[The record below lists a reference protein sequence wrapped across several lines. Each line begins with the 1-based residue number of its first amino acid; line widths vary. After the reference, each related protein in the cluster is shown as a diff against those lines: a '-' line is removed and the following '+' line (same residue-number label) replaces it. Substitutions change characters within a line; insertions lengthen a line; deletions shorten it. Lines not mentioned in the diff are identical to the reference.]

1 MTDTSGKSADVR
13 AHAAAPTTAD
23 TQATTTPSRRRF
35 IATAAVAGAAAV
47 ASPAVHAQAPIKLK
61 FQSTWPN
68 KDIFH
73 EFAGDFVKR
82 VNGMTGGRVELDLL
96 PAGAVVP
103 AFQMLDAVSA
113 GILDGG
119 HGVAAYWYGKNK
131 AFSLF
136 GTAPAF
142 GWDADELLGWIRYG
156 GGQELYDDLVQNT
169 LKLNVVGML
178 TGPMPSQPLGW
189 FKQEISSIDQMKG
202 MKYRTVGLGAD
213 LFKELGAAVTIVPG
227 GEIVPAI
234 DRGLLEGAEFNNP
247 SSDLVLGFPDVA
259 KVYMIQS
266 YHQALECFEVLF
278 NKTKFDA
285 MPKDVQEILRAAAD
299 ATSSTMMWK
308 AQDRYSKD
316 LAAIRARGVKV
327 MPTPKPV
334 LEAQLKAWD
343 VVIANLS
350 ADPVFKKV
358 VDSQK
363 AWAKRIVGF
372 RLEYEP
378 DSRTAY
384 DHFFP
389 TA

>member
-1 MTDTSGKSADVR
+1 MTDTSGKNAGAR
-13 AHAAAPTTAD
+13 AENVST
-23 TQATTTPSRRRF
+23 SRRRF
-35 IATAAVAGAAAV
+35 IATAAVAAGATVVAA
-47 ASPAVHAQAPIKLK
+47 PAVHGQAPIKLK

-73 EFAGDFVKR
+73 EFAGDYVKR
-82 VNGMTGGRVELDLL
+82 VNSMTGGRVELELL
-96 PAGAVVP
+96 PAGSVVP
-103 AFQMLDAVSA
+103 AFQMLDAVSS

-178 TGPMPSQPLGW
+178 TGPMPGQPLGW
-189 FKQEISSIDQMKG
+189 FKKEITQAGDFKG
-202 MKYRTVGLGAD
+202 LKYRTVGLGAD
-213 LFKELGAAVTIVPG
+213 LFKEFGAAVTIVPG

-234 DRGLLEGAEFNNP
+234 DRGLLDGAEFNNP

-259 KVYMIQS
+259 KVYMLGS
-266 YHQALECFEVLF
+266 YHQALECFEILF
-278 NKTKFDA
+278 NKTKFDGL
-285 MPKDVQEILRAAAD
+285 PKDVQEILKGASD
-299 ATSSTMMWK
+299 ATSATMMWK

-316 LAAIRARGVKV
+316 LAAIKARGVKV
-327 MPTPKPV
+327 LPTPKPV

-343 VVIANLS
+343 AVIANLS

-363 AWAKRIVGF
+363 EWAKRVVGF

-378 DSRTAY
+378 DSRIAY
-384 DHFFP
+384 DHFFK

>member
-1 MTDTSGKSADVR
+1 MAEMSGKTTDARPDVR
-13 AHAAAPTTAD
+13 T
-23 TQATTTPSRRRF
+23 SRRRF
-35 IATAAVAGAAAV
+35 IATAAAAAAGATVAA
-47 ASPAVHAQAPIKLK
+47 PAVHAQAPIKLK

-73 EFAGDFVKR
+73 EFAGDYVKR
-82 VNGMTGGRVELDLL
+82 VNAMTGGRVELEIL
-96 PAGAVVP
+96 PAGSVVP
-103 AFQMLDAVSA
+103 AFQMLDAVSS

-119 HGVAAYWYGKNK
+119 HGVAAYWYGKSK

-142 GWDADELLGWIRYG
+142 GWDADELLGWIRFG

-178 TGPMPSQPLGW
+178 SGPMPSQPLGW
-189 FKQEISSIDQMKG
+189 FKKEITGPDDMKG

-213 LFKELGAAVTIVPG
+213 LFKEFGAAVTIVPG

-234 DRGLLEGAEFNNP
+234 DRGLLDGAEFNNP

-259 KVYMIQS
+259 KVYMLGS
-266 YHQALECFEVLF
+266 YHQALECFEILF
-278 NKTKFDA
+278 NKTKFDGL
-285 MPKDVQEILRAAAD
+285 PKDVQEILRGASD

-316 LAAIRARGVKV
+316 LAAIKARGVKV
-327 MPTPKPV
+327 LQTPRSV

-363 AWAKRIVGF
+363 EWAKRIVGF

-378 DSRTAY
+378 DSKFAY
-384 DHFFP
+384 DHFFKP
-389 TA
+389 A

>member
-1 MTDTSGKSADVR
+1 MTDTSGKSTDPRQDVR
-13 AHAAAPTTAD
+13 T
-23 TQATTTPSRRRF
+23 SRRRF
-35 IATAAVAGAAAV
+35 IATAAAAAAGATVAA
-47 ASPAVHAQAPIKLK
+47 PAVHAQAPIKLK

-73 EFAGDFVKR
+73 EFAGDYVKR
-82 VNGMTGGRVELDLL
+82 VNAMTGGRVELEIL
-96 PAGAVVP
+96 PAGSVVP
-103 AFQMLDAVSA
+103 AFQMLDAVSS
-113 GILDGG
+113 GVLDGG
-119 HGVAAYWYGKNK
+119 HGVAAYWYGKSK

-142 GWDADELLGWIRYG
+142 GWDADELLGWVRFG
-156 GGQELYDDLVQNT
+156 GGQELYNDLVQNT

-189 FKQEISSIDQMKG
+189 FKKEITGPDDMKG

-213 LFKELGAAVTIVPG
+213 LFKEFGAAVTIVPG

-234 DRGLLEGAEFNNP
+234 DRGLLDGAEFNNP
-247 SSDLVLGFPDVA
+247 SSDLILGFPDVA
-259 KVYMIQS
+259 KVYMLGS
-266 YHQALECFEVLF
+266 YHQALECFEILF
-278 NKTKFDA
+278 NKTKFESL
-285 MPKDVQEILRAAAD
+285 PPDVQEILKGASD

-316 LAAIRARGVKV
+316 LAAIKARGVKV
-327 MPTPKPV
+327 LQTPKSV
-334 LEAQLKAWD
+334 LEAQLNAWD
-343 VVIANLS
+343 KVIANLS

-363 AWAKRIVGF
+363 EWAKRIVGF

-378 DSRTAY
+378 DSKFAY
-384 DHFFP
+384 DHFFKP
-389 TA
+389 A

>member
-1 MTDTSGKSADVR
+1 MTETSGKSTDARQDVR
-13 AHAAAPTTAD
+13 T
-23 TQATTTPSRRRF
+23 SRRRF
-35 IATAAVAGAAAV
+35 IATAAAAAAGATVAA
-47 ASPAVHAQAPIKLK
+47 PAVHAQAPIKLK

-73 EFAGDFVKR
+73 EFAGDYVKR
-82 VNGMTGGRVELDLL
+82 VNAMTGGRVELEIL
-96 PAGAVVP
+96 PAGSVVP
-103 AFQMLDAVSA
+103 AFQMLDAVSS

-119 HGVAAYWYGKNK
+119 HGVAAYWYGKSK

-142 GWDADELLGWIRYG
+142 GWDADELLGWVRYG
-156 GGQELYDDLVQNT
+156 GGQDLYNDLVQNT

-178 TGPMPSQPLGW
+178 TGPMPGQPLGW
-189 FKQEISSIDQMKG
+189 FKKEITSADDMRG

-213 LFKELGAAVTIVPG
+213 LFKEFGAAVTIVPG

-234 DRGLLEGAEFNNP
+234 DRGLLDGAEFNNP

-259 KVYMIQS
+259 KVYMLGS
-266 YHQALECFEVLF
+266 YHQALECFEILF
-278 NKTKFDA
+278 NKTKFDSL
-285 MPKDVQEILRAAAD
+285 PPDVQEILKGASD

-316 LAAIRARGVKV
+316 LAAIKARGVKV
-327 MPTPKPV
+327 LRTPQPV

-343 VVIANLS
+343 TVIANLS

-363 AWAKRIVGF
+363 EWAKRIVGF

-378 DSRTAY
+378 DSKFAY
-384 DHFFP
+384 DHFFKS
-389 TA
+389 A

>member
-1 MTDTSGKSADVR
+1 MTETSGKTTDARPDVR
-13 AHAAAPTTAD
+13 T
-23 TQATTTPSRRRF
+23 SRRRF
-35 IATAAVAGAAAV
+35 IATAAAAAAGATVAA
-47 ASPAVHAQAPIKLK
+47 PAVHAQAPIKLK

-73 EFAGDFVKR
+73 EFAGDYVKR
-82 VNGMTGGRVELDLL
+82 VNAMTGGRVELEIL
-96 PAGAVVP
+96 PAGSVVP
-103 AFQMLDAVSA
+103 AFQMLDAVSS

-119 HGVAAYWYGKNK
+119 HGVAAYWYGKSK

-142 GWDADELLGWIRYG
+142 GWDADELLGWIRFG

-189 FKQEISSIDQMKG
+189 FKKEITGPEDMKG

-213 LFKELGAAVTIVPG
+213 LFKEFGAAVTIVPG

-234 DRGLLEGAEFNNP
+234 DRGLLDGAEFNNP

-259 KVYMIQS
+259 KVYMLGS
-266 YHQALECFEVLF
+266 YHQALECFEILF
-278 NKTKFDA
+278 NKTKFDGL
-285 MPKDVQEILRAAAD
+285 PKDVQEILRGASD

-316 LAAIRARGVKV
+316 LAAIKARGVKV
-327 MPTPKPV
+327 LQTPKSV

-358 VDSQK
+358 VESQK
-363 AWAKRIVGF
+363 EWAKRIVGF

-378 DSRTAY
+378 DNKFAY
-384 DHFFP
+384 DHFFKP
-389 TA
+389 A

>member
-1 MTDTSGKSADVR
+1 MTDTSGKNAGSRQDLR
-13 AHAAAPTTAD
+13 T
-23 TQATTTPSRRRF
+23 SRRRF
-35 IATAAVAGAAAV
+35 ITTAAAAAGAGVIAA
-47 ASPAVHAQAPIKLK
+47 PAVHAQAPIKLK

-73 EFAGDFVKR
+73 EFAGDYVKR
-82 VNGMTGGRVELDLL
+82 VNAMTGGRVELELL
-96 PAGAVVP
+96 PAGSVVP
-103 AFQMLDAVSA
+103 AFQMLDAVSS

-142 GWDADELLGWIRYG
+142 GWDADELLGWIRFG

-178 TGPMPSQPLGW
+178 SGPMPGQPLGW
-189 FKQEISSIDQMKG
+189 FKKEVTGPADMKG

-213 LFKELGAAVTIVPG
+213 LFKEFGAAVTIVPG

-234 DRGLLEGAEFNNP
+234 DRGLLDGAEFNNP

-259 KVYMIQS
+259 KVYMLGS
-266 YHQALECFEVLF
+266 YHQALECFEILF
-278 NKTKFDA
+278 NKTKFDGL
-285 MPKDVQEILRAAAD
+285 PKDVQEILKGASD
-299 ATSSTMMWK
+299 ATSATMMWK

-316 LAAIRARGVKV
+316 LEAIKARGVKV
-327 MPTPKPV
+327 LPTPRSV

-343 VVIANLS
+343 TVIANLS

-378 DSRTAY
+378 DSRVAY
-384 DHFFP
+384 DHFFK

>member
-1 MTDTSGKSADVR
+1 MADMSGKTTDARPDVR
-13 AHAAAPTTAD
+13 T
-23 TQATTTPSRRRF
+23 SRRRF
-35 IATAAVAGAAAV
+35 IATAAAAAAGATVAA
-47 ASPAVHAQAPIKLK
+47 PAVHAQAPIKLK

-73 EFAGDFVKR
+73 EFAGDYVKR
-82 VNGMTGGRVELDLL
+82 VNAMTGGRVELEIL
-96 PAGAVVP
+96 PAGSVVP
-103 AFQMLDAVSA
+103 AFQMLDAVSS

-119 HGVAAYWYGKNK
+119 HGVAAYWYGKSK

-142 GWDADELLGWIRYG
+142 GWDADELLGWIRFG

-178 TGPMPSQPLGW
+178 SGPMPSQPLGW
-189 FKQEISSIDQMKG
+189 FKKEITGPDDMKG

-213 LFKELGAAVTIVPG
+213 LFKEFGAAVTIVPG

-234 DRGLLEGAEFNNP
+234 DRGLLDGAEFNNP

-259 KVYMIQS
+259 KVYMLGS
-266 YHQALECFEVLF
+266 YHQALECFEILF
-278 NKTKFDA
+278 NKTKFDGL
-285 MPKDVQEILRAAAD
+285 PKDVQEILRGASD

-316 LAAIRARGVKV
+316 LAAIKARGVKV
-327 MPTPKPV
+327 LQTPRSV

-358 VDSQK
+358 VESQK
-363 AWAKRIVGF
+363 EWAKRIVGF

-378 DSRTAY
+378 DSKFAY
-384 DHFFP
+384 DHFFKP
-389 TA
+389 A

>member
-1 MTDTSGKSADVR
+1 MTETSGKIADARQDVR
-13 AHAAAPTTAD
+13 T
-23 TQATTTPSRRRF
+23 SRRRF
-35 IATAAVAGAAAV
+35 IATAAAAAAGATVAA
-47 ASPAVHAQAPIKLK
+47 PAVHAQAPIKLR

-73 EFAGDFVKR
+73 EFASDYVKR
-82 VNGMTGGRVELDLL
+82 VNAMTGGRVELEIL
-96 PAGAVVP
+96 PAGSVVP
-103 AFQMLDAVSA
+103 AFQMLDAVSS

-119 HGVAAYWYGKNK
+119 HGVAAYWYGKSK

-178 TGPMPSQPLGW
+178 TGPMPGQPLGW
-189 FKQEISSIDQMKG
+189 FKKEITSADDMKG

-213 LFKELGAAVTIVPG
+213 LFKEFGAAVTIVPG

-234 DRGLLEGAEFNNP
+234 DRGLLDGAEFNNP

-259 KVYMIQS
+259 KVYMLGS
-266 YHQALECFEVLF
+266 YHQALECFEILF
-278 NKTKFDA
+278 NKTKFDGLPA
-285 MPKDVQEILRAAAD
+285 DVQEILKGASD

-316 LAAIRARGVKV
+316 LAAIKARGVKV
-327 MPTPKPV
+327 LPTPKAV

-343 VVIANLS
+343 TVIANLS

-363 AWAKRIVGF
+363 EWAKRIVGF

-378 DSRTAY
+378 DSKFAY
-384 DHFFP
+384 DHFFK

>member
-1 MTDTSGKSADVR
+1 MTETSGKTTDARPDVR
-13 AHAAAPTTAD
+13 T
-23 TQATTTPSRRRF
+23 SRRRF
-35 IATAAVAGAAAV
+35 IATAAAAAAGATVAA
-47 ASPAVHAQAPIKLK
+47 PAVHAQAPIKLK

-73 EFAGDFVKR
+73 EFAGDYVKR
-82 VNGMTGGRVELDLL
+82 VNAMTGGRVELEIL
-96 PAGAVVP
+96 PAGSVVP
-103 AFQMLDAVSA
+103 AFQMLDAVSS

-119 HGVAAYWYGKNK
+119 HGVAAYWYGKSK

-142 GWDADELLGWIRYG
+142 GWDADELLGWIRFG

-178 TGPMPSQPLGW
+178 SGPMPSQPLGW
-189 FKQEISSIDQMKG
+189 FKKEITGPDDMKG

-213 LFKELGAAVTIVPG
+213 LFKEFGAAVTIVPG

-234 DRGLLEGAEFNNP
+234 DRGLLDGAEFNNP

-259 KVYMIQS
+259 KVYMLGS
-266 YHQALECFEVLF
+266 YHQALECFEILF
-278 NKTKFDA
+278 NKTKFDGL
-285 MPKDVQEILRAAAD
+285 PKDVQEILRGASD

-316 LAAIRARGVKV
+316 LAAIKARGVKV
-327 MPTPKPV
+327 LQTPRSV

-363 AWAKRIVGF
+363 EWAKRIVGF

-378 DSRTAY
+378 DSKFAY
-384 DHFFP
+384 DHFFKP
-389 TA
+389 A

>member
-1 MTDTSGKSADVR
+1 MTDTSGKSVDSRHDVR
-13 AHAAAPTTAD
+13 TN
-23 TQATTTPSRRRF
+23 RRRF
-35 IATAAVAGAAAV
+35 IATAAAAAGATVIAA
-47 ASPAVHAQAPIKLK
+47 PAVHAQAPIKLK

-73 EFAGDFVKR
+73 EFAGDYVKR
-82 VNGMTGGRVELDLL
+82 VNAMTGGRVELEIL
-96 PAGAVVP
+96 PAGSVVP
-103 AFQMLDAVSA
+103 AFQMLDAVSS

-119 HGVAAYWYGKNK
+119 HGVAAYWYGKSK

-142 GWDADELLGWIRYG
+142 GWDADELLGWVRYG

-189 FKQEISSIDQMKG
+189 FKKEITSADDMKG

-213 LFKELGAAVTIVPG
+213 LFKEFGAAVTIVPG

-234 DRGLLEGAEFNNP
+234 DRGLLDGAEFNNP
-247 SSDLVLGFPDVA
+247 SSDLILGFPDVA
-259 KVYMIQS
+259 KVYMLGS
-266 YHQALECFEVLF
+266 YHQALECFEILF
-278 NKTKFDA
+278 NKTKFDSL
-285 MPKDVQEILRAAAD
+285 PNDVQEILKGASD

-316 LAAIRARGVKV
+316 LAAIKARGVKV
-327 MPTPKPV
+327 LPTPKAV
-334 LEAQLKAWD
+334 LEAQLNAWD

-363 AWAKRIVGF
+363 EWAKRIVGF

-378 DSRTAY
+378 DSKFAY
-384 DHFFP
+384 DHFFK

>member
-1 MTDTSGKSADVR
+1 MTETSGKITDARPDVR
-13 AHAAAPTTAD
+13 T
-23 TQATTTPSRRRF
+23 SRRRF
-35 IATAAVAGAAAV
+35 ITTAAAV
-47 ASPAVHAQAPIKLK
+47 AAGATIAAPAVHAQAPIKLK

-73 EFAGDFVKR
+73 EFAGDYVKR
-82 VNGMTGGRVELDLL
+82 VNAMTGGRVELEIL
-96 PAGAVVP
+96 PAGSVVP
-103 AFQMLDAVSA
+103 AFQMLDAVSS

-119 HGVAAYWYGKNK
+119 HGVAAYWYGKSK

-142 GWDADELLGWIRYG
+142 GWDADELLGWVRFG

-189 FKQEISSIDQMKG
+189 FKKEITSADDMKG

-213 LFKELGAAVTIVPG
+213 LFKEFGAAVTIVPG

-234 DRGLLEGAEFNNP
+234 DRGLLDGAEFNNP
-247 SSDLVLGFPDVA
+247 SSDLILGFPDVA
-259 KVYMIQS
+259 KVYMLGS
-266 YHQALECFEVLF
+266 YHQALECFEILF
-278 NKTKFDA
+278 NKTKFDSL
-285 MPKDVQEILRAAAD
+285 PNDVQEILRGASD

-316 LAAIRARGVKV
+316 LEAIKARGVKV
-327 MPTPKPV
+327 LPTPKAV

-363 AWAKRIVGF
+363 EWAKRIVGF

-378 DSRTAY
+378 DSKFAY
-384 DHFFP
+384 DHFFKS
-389 TA
+389 A

>member
-1 MTDTSGKSADVR
+1 MTETSGKSADARHDVR
-13 AHAAAPTTAD
+13 T
-23 TQATTTPSRRRF
+23 SRRRF
-35 IATAAVAGAAAV
+35 IATAAAAAGATAV
-47 ASPAVHAQAPIKLK
+47 AAPAVHAQAPIKLK

-73 EFAGDFVKR
+73 EFAGDYVKR
-82 VNGMTGGRVELDLL
+82 VNSMTGGRVELEIL
-96 PAGAVVP
+96 PAGSVVP
-103 AFQMLDAVSA
+103 AFQMLDAVSS

-189 FKQEISSIDQMKG
+189 FKKEITSADDLKG

-213 LFKELGAAVTIVPG
+213 LFKEIGAAVTIVPG

-234 DRGLLEGAEFNNP
+234 DRGLLDGAEFNNP

-266 YHQALECFEVLF
+266 YHQALECFEILF
-278 NKTKFDA
+278 NKGKFEGL
-285 MPKDVQEILRAAAD
+285 PKDVQEILRGAAD

-316 LAAIRARGVKV
+316 LEAIKARGVKV

-343 VVIANLS
+343 AVIANLS

-363 AWAKRIVGF
+363 DWAKRIVGF

-378 DSRTAY
+378 DSKFAY
-384 DHFFP
+384 DHFFK

>member
-1 MTDTSGKSADVR
+1 MTETSGKST
-13 AHAAAPTTAD
+13 AARQD
-23 TQATTTPSRRRF
+23 TGTSRRRF
-35 IATAAVAGAAAV
+35 IATAAAAAAGVTV
-47 ASPAVHAQAPIKLK
+47 AAPAVHAQAPIKLK

-73 EFAGDFVKR
+73 EFAGDYVKR
-82 VNGMTGGRVELDLL
+82 VNAMTGGRVELEIL
-96 PAGAVVP
+96 PAGSVVP
-103 AFQMLDAVSA
+103 AFQMLDAVSS

-119 HGVAAYWYGKNK
+119 HGVAAYWYGKSK

-142 GWDADELLGWIRYG
+142 GWDADELLGWVRYG

-189 FKQEISSIDQMKG
+189 FKKEITSADDMRG

-213 LFKELGAAVTIVPG
+213 LFKEFGAAVTIVPG

-234 DRGLLEGAEFNNP
+234 DRGLLDGAEFNNP
-247 SSDLVLGFPDVA
+247 SSDLILGFPDVA
-259 KVYMIQS
+259 KVYMLGS
-266 YHQALECFEVLF
+266 YHQALECFEILF
-278 NKTKFDA
+278 NKTKFDSL
-285 MPKDVQEILRAAAD
+285 PNDVQEILKGASD
-299 ATSSTMMWK
+299 ATSATMMWK

-316 LAAIRARGVKV
+316 LEAIKARGVKV
-327 MPTPKPV
+327 LPTPKAV
-334 LEAQLKAWD
+334 LEAQLNAWD
-343 VVIANLS
+343 TVIANLS

-363 AWAKRIVGF
+363 DWAKRIVGF

-378 DSRTAY
+378 DSKFAY
-384 DHFFP
+384 DHFFK

>member
-1 MTDTSGKSADVR
+1 MTDTSGKSTDARQDVR
-13 AHAAAPTTAD
+13 T
-23 TQATTTPSRRRF
+23 SRRRF
-35 IATAAVAGAAAV
+35 IATAAAAAAGV
-47 ASPAVHAQAPIKLK
+47 TIAAPAVHAQAPIKLK

-73 EFAGDFVKR
+73 EFAGDYVKR
-82 VNGMTGGRVELDLL
+82 VNAMTGGRVELEIL
-96 PAGAVVP
+96 PAGSVVP
-103 AFQMLDAVSA
+103 AFQMLDAVSS

-119 HGVAAYWYGKNK
+119 HGVAAYWYGKSK

-142 GWDADELLGWIRYG
+142 GWDADELLGWVRYG

-178 TGPMPSQPLGW
+178 TGPMPGQPLGW
-189 FKQEISSIDQMKG
+189 FKKEITSADDMKG

-213 LFKELGAAVTIVPG
+213 LFKEFGAAVTIVPG

-234 DRGLLEGAEFNNP
+234 DRGLLDGAEFNNP
-247 SSDLVLGFPDVA
+247 SSDLILGFPDVA
-259 KVYMIQS
+259 KVYMLGS
-266 YHQALECFEVLF
+266 YHQALECFEILF
-278 NKTKFDA
+278 NKTKFDGLPA
-285 MPKDVQEILRAAAD
+285 DVQEILKGASD
-299 ATSSTMMWK
+299 ATSATMMWK

-316 LAAIRARGVKV
+316 LAAIKARGVKV
-327 MPTPKPV
+327 MPTPKAV
-334 LEAQLKAWD
+334 LEAQLNAWD
-343 VVIANLS
+343 TVIANLS

-363 AWAKRIVGF
+363 EWAKRIVGF

-378 DSRTAY
+378 DSKFAY
-384 DHFFP
+384 DHFFKS
-389 TA
+389 A

>member
-1 MTDTSGKSADVR
+1 MTDTSGKNVDARHEVR
-13 AHAAAPTTAD
+13 T
-23 TQATTTPSRRRF
+23 SRRRF
-35 IATAAVAGAAAV
+35 IATAAAAAAGATVAA
-47 ASPAVHAQAPIKLK
+47 PAVHAQAPIKLK

-73 EFAGDFVKR
+73 EFAGDYVKR
-82 VNGMTGGRVELDLL
+82 VNAMTGGRVELEIL
-96 PAGAVVP
+96 PAGSVVP
-103 AFQMLDAVSA
+103 AFQMLDAVSS

-119 HGVAAYWYGKNK
+119 HGVAAYWYGKSK

-142 GWDADELLGWIRYG
+142 GWDADELLGWVRYG
-156 GGQELYDDLVQNT
+156 GGQQLYDDLVQNT

-189 FKQEISSIDQMKG
+189 FKKEITSADDMKG

-213 LFKELGAAVTIVPG
+213 LFKEFGAAVTIVPG

-234 DRGLLEGAEFNNP
+234 DRGLLDGAEFNNP
-247 SSDLVLGFPDVA
+247 SSDLILGFPDVA
-259 KVYMIQS
+259 KVYMLGS
-266 YHQALECFEVLF
+266 YHQALECFEILF
-278 NKTKFDA
+278 NKTKFDSL
-285 MPKDVQEILRAAAD
+285 PSDVQEILKGASD

-316 LAAIRARGVKV
+316 LAAIKARGVKV
-327 MPTPKPV
+327 LPTPKAV

-350 ADPVFKKV
+350 TDPVFKKV

-363 AWAKRIVGF
+363 EWAKRIVGF

-378 DSRTAY
+378 DSKFAY
-384 DHFFP
+384 DHFFK

>member
-1 MTDTSGKSADVR
+1 MTDTSGKSTDARQDVR
-13 AHAAAPTTAD
+13 T
-23 TQATTTPSRRRF
+23 SRRRF
-35 IATAAVAGAAAV
+35 IATAAVAAAGATIAA
-47 ASPAVHAQAPIKLK
+47 PAVHAQAPIKLK

-73 EFAGDFVKR
+73 EFAGDYVKR
-82 VNGMTGGRVELDLL
+82 VNAMTGGRVELEIL
-96 PAGAVVP
+96 PAGSVVP
-103 AFQMLDAVSA
+103 AFQMLDAVSS

-119 HGVAAYWYGKNK
+119 HGVAAYWYGKSK

-142 GWDADELLGWIRYG
+142 GWDADELLGWVRYG

-189 FKQEISSIDQMKG
+189 FKKEITSADDMKG

-213 LFKELGAAVTIVPG
+213 LFKEFGAAVTIVPG

-234 DRGLLEGAEFNNP
+234 DRGLLDGAEFNNP
-247 SSDLVLGFPDVA
+247 SSDLILGFPDVA
-259 KVYMIQS
+259 KAYMLGS
-266 YHQALECFEVLF
+266 YHQALECFEILF
-278 NKTKFDA
+278 NKTKFDSL
-285 MPKDVQEILRAAAD
+285 PSDVQEILKGASD

-316 LAAIRARGVKV
+316 LAAIKARGVKV
-327 MPTPKPV
+327 LPTPKAV

-343 VVIANLS
+343 TVIANLS

-363 AWAKRIVGF
+363 EWAKRIVGF

-378 DSRTAY
+378 DSKFAY
-384 DHFFP
+384 DHFFKS
-389 TA
+389 A

>member
-1 MTDTSGKSADVR
+1 MAEMSGKTTDARPDVR
-13 AHAAAPTTAD
+13 T
-23 TQATTTPSRRRF
+23 SRRRF
-35 IATAAVAGAAAV
+35 IATAAAAAAGATVAA
-47 ASPAVHAQAPIKLK
+47 PAVHAQAPIKLK

-73 EFAGDFVKR
+73 EFAGDYVKR
-82 VNGMTGGRVELDLL
+82 VNAMTGGRVELEIL
-96 PAGAVVP
+96 PAGSVVP
-103 AFQMLDAVSA
+103 AFQMLDAVSS

-119 HGVAAYWYGKNK
+119 HGVAAYWYGKSK

-142 GWDADELLGWIRYG
+142 GWDADELLGWIRFG

-178 TGPMPSQPLGW
+178 SGPMPSQPLGW
-189 FKQEISSIDQMKG
+189 FKKEITGPDDMKG

-213 LFKELGAAVTIVPG
+213 LFKEFGAAVTIVPG

-234 DRGLLEGAEFNNP
+234 DRGLLDGAEFNNP

-259 KVYMIQS
+259 KVYMLGS
-266 YHQALECFEVLF
+266 YHQALECFEILF
-278 NKTKFDA
+278 NKTKFDGL
-285 MPKDVQEILRAAAD
+285 PKDVQEILRGASD

-316 LAAIRARGVKV
+316 LAAIKARGVKV
-327 MPTPKPV
+327 LQTPRSV

-358 VDSQK
+358 VESQK
-363 AWAKRIVGF
+363 EWAKRIVGF

-378 DSRTAY
+378 DSKFAY
-384 DHFFP
+384 DHFFKP
-389 TA
+389 A

>member
-1 MTDTSGKSADVR
+1 MTETSGKITDARPDVR
-13 AHAAAPTTAD
+13 T
-23 TQATTTPSRRRF
+23 SRRRF
-35 IATAAVAGAAAV
+35 IATAAAAAAGATVAA
-47 ASPAVHAQAPIKLK
+47 PAVHAQAPIKLK

-73 EFAGDFVKR
+73 EFAGDYVKR
-82 VNGMTGGRVELDLL
+82 VNAMTGGRVELEIL
-96 PAGAVVP
+96 PAGSVVP
-103 AFQMLDAVSA
+103 AFQMLDAVSS

-119 HGVAAYWYGKNK
+119 HGVAAYWYGKSK

-142 GWDADELLGWIRYG
+142 GWDADELLGWIRFG

-178 TGPMPSQPLGW
+178 SGPMPSQPLGW
-189 FKQEISSIDQMKG
+189 FKKEITGPDDMKG

-213 LFKELGAAVTIVPG
+213 LFKEFGAAVTIVPG

-234 DRGLLEGAEFNNP
+234 DRGLLDGAEFNNP

-259 KVYMIQS
+259 KVYMLGS
-266 YHQALECFEVLF
+266 YHQALECFEILF
-278 NKTKFDA
+278 NKTKFDGL
-285 MPKDVQEILRAAAD
+285 PKDVQEILRGASD

-316 LAAIRARGVKV
+316 LAAIKARGVKV
-327 MPTPKPV
+327 LQTPRSV

-358 VDSQK
+358 VESQK
-363 AWAKRIVGF
+363 EWAKRIVGF

-378 DSRTAY
+378 DSKFAY
-384 DHFFP
+384 DHFFKP
-389 TA
+389 A

>member
-1 MTDTSGKSADVR
+1 MTDTSGKNADLRQDVR
-13 AHAAAPTTAD
+13 T
-23 TQATTTPSRRRF
+23 SRRRF
-35 IATAAVAGAAAV
+35 MTTAAAVAGASVVAA
-47 ASPAVHAQAPIKLK
+47 PAVHAQAPIKLK

-73 EFAGDFVKR
+73 EFAGDYVKR
-82 VNGMTGGRVELDLL
+82 VNAMTGGRVELEIL
-96 PAGAVVP
+96 PAGSVVP
-103 AFQMLDAVSA
+103 AFQMLDAVSS

-142 GWDADELLGWIRYG
+142 GWDADELLGWVRYG

-178 TGPMPSQPLGW
+178 SGPMPSQPLGW
-189 FKQEISSIDQMKG
+189 FKKEITGPADMKG

-213 LFKELGAAVTIVPG
+213 LFKEFGAAVTIVPG

-234 DRGLLEGAEFNNP
+234 DRGLLDGAEFNNP

-259 KVYMIQS
+259 KVYMLGS
-266 YHQALECFEVLF
+266 YHQALECFEILF
-278 NKTKFDA
+278 NKTKFDGL
-285 MPKDVQEILRAAAD
+285 PKDVQEILKGASD
-299 ATSSTMMWK
+299 ATSATMMWK

-316 LAAIRARGVKV
+316 LEAIKARGVKV
-327 MPTPKPV
+327 LQTPRSV

-378 DSRTAY
+378 DSKFAY
-384 DHFFP
+384 DHFFK

>member
-1 MTDTSGKSADVR
+1 MTETSGKITDARPDVR
-13 AHAAAPTTAD
+13 T
-23 TQATTTPSRRRF
+23 SRRRF
-35 IATAAVAGAAAV
+35 IATAAAAAAGATVAA
-47 ASPAVHAQAPIKLK
+47 PAVHAQAPIKLK

-73 EFAGDFVKR
+73 EFAGDYVKR
-82 VNGMTGGRVELDLL
+82 VNAMTGGRVELEIL
-96 PAGAVVP
+96 PAGSVVP
-103 AFQMLDAVSA
+103 AFQMLDAVSS

-119 HGVAAYWYGKNK
+119 HGVAAYWYGKSK

-142 GWDADELLGWIRYG
+142 GWDADELLGWIRFG

-178 TGPMPSQPLGW
+178 SGPMPSQPLGW
-189 FKQEISSIDQMKG
+189 FKKEITGPDDMKG

-213 LFKELGAAVTIVPG
+213 LFKEFGAAVTIVPG

-234 DRGLLEGAEFNNP
+234 DRGLLDGAEFNNP

-259 KVYMIQS
+259 KVYMLGS
-266 YHQALECFEVLF
+266 YHQALECFEILF
-278 NKTKFDA
+278 NKTKFDGL
-285 MPKDVQEILRAAAD
+285 PKDVQEILRGASD

-316 LAAIRARGVKV
+316 LAAIKARGVKV
-327 MPTPKPV
+327 LQTPRSV

-363 AWAKRIVGF
+363 EWAKRIVGF

-378 DSRTAY
+378 DSKFAY
-384 DHFFP
+384 DHFFKP
-389 TA
+389 A

>member
-1 MTDTSGKSADVR
+1 MTDMSGRNADVR
-13 AHAAAPTTAD
+13 PDART
-23 TQATTTPSRRRF
+23 SRRRF
-35 IATAAVAGAAAV
+35 IATAAAAAGATALAA
-47 ASPAVHAQAPIKLK
+47 PAVHAQAPIRLK

-73 EFAGDFVKR
+73 EFAGDYVKR
-82 VNGMTGGRVELDLL
+82 VNAMTGGRVELELL
-96 PAGAVVP
+96 PAGSVVP
-103 AFQMLDAVSA
+103 AFQMLDAVSS

-142 GWDADELLGWIRYG
+142 GWDADELLGWVRYG
-156 GGQELYDDLVQNT
+156 GGQALYDDLVQNT

-178 TGPMPSQPLGW
+178 SGPMPSQPLGW
-189 FKQEISSIDQMKG
+189 FKKEITSAADMKG

-213 LFKELGAAVTIVPG
+213 LFKEFGAAVTIVPG

-234 DRGLLEGAEFNNP
+234 DRGLLDGAEFNNP

-259 KVYMIQS
+259 KVYMLGS
-266 YHQALECFEVLF
+266 YHQALECFEILF
-278 NKTKFDA
+278 NKTKFESL
-285 MPKDVQEILRAAAD
+285 PKDVQEILRGASD
-299 ATSSTMMWK
+299 ATSATMMWK

-316 LAAIRARGVKV
+316 LEAIKARGVKV
-327 MPTPKPV
+327 LPTPKPV

-363 AWAKRIVGF
+363 EWAKRIVGF

-378 DSRTAY
+378 DSKFAY
-384 DHFFP
+384 DHFFK

>member
-1 MTDTSGKSADVR
+1 MTDTSGKSADARHDAKVETVR
-13 AHAAAPTTAD
+13 T
-23 TQATTTPSRRRF
+23 SRRRF
-35 IATAAVAGAAAV
+35 MTTAAAAAGATVIAA
-47 ASPAVHAQAPIKLK
+47 PAVHAQAPIKLK

-73 EFAGDFVKR
+73 EFAGDYVKR
-82 VNGMTGGRVELDLL
+82 VNSMTGGRVELEIL
-96 PAGAVVP
+96 PAGSVVP
-103 AFQMLDAVSA
+103 AFQMLDAVSS

-142 GWDADELLGWIRYG
+142 GWDADELLGWVRYG

-178 TGPMPSQPLGW
+178 TGPMPGQPLGW
-189 FKQEISSIDQMKG
+189 FKQEITSADQFKG
-202 MKYRTVGLGAD
+202 LKYRTVGLGAD

-227 GEIVPAI
+227 GEIVPAL
-234 DRGLLEGAEFNNP
+234 DRGLLDGAEFNNP
-247 SSDLVLGFPDVA
+247 SSDLVLGFPDVS

-266 YHQALECFEVLF
+266 YHQALECFEILF
-278 NKTKFDA
+278 NKTKFDGL
-285 MPKDVQEILRAAAD
+285 PPDVQAILKAAGD

-316 LAAIRARGVKV
+316 LAAIKARGVKV
-327 MPTPKPV
+327 YPTPKPV
-334 LEAQLKAWD
+334 LEAQLAAWD
-343 VVIANLS
+343 KVIANLS

-363 AWAKRIVGF
+363 AWAQRIVGF

-378 DSRTAY
+378 NSKMAY
-384 DHFFP
+384 DHFFGK
-389 TA
+389 A

>member
-1 MTDTSGKSADVR
+1 MTETSGKSTDARPDVR
-13 AHAAAPTTAD
+13 TN
-23 TQATTTPSRRRF
+23 RRRF
-35 IATAAVAGAAAV
+35 IATAAAAAAGATIAA
-47 ASPAVHAQAPIKLK
+47 PAVHAQAPIKLK

-73 EFAGDFVKR
+73 EFAGDYVKR
-82 VNGMTGGRVELDLL
+82 VNAMTGGRVELEIL
-96 PAGAVVP
+96 PAGSVVP
-103 AFQMLDAVSA
+103 AFQMLDAVSS

-119 HGVAAYWYGKNK
+119 HGVAAYWYGKSK

-142 GWDADELLGWIRYG
+142 GWDADELLGWVRYG
-156 GGQELYDDLVQNT
+156 GGQELYNDLVQNT

-178 TGPMPSQPLGW
+178 TGPMPGQPLGW
-189 FKQEISSIDQMKG
+189 FKKEITSADDMKG

-213 LFKELGAAVTIVPG
+213 LFKEFGAAVTIVPG

-234 DRGLLEGAEFNNP
+234 DRGLLDGAEFNNP
-247 SSDLVLGFPDVA
+247 SSDLILGFPDVA
-259 KVYMIQS
+259 KVYMLGS
-266 YHQALECFEVLF
+266 YHQALECFEILF
-278 NKTKFDA
+278 NKTKFDSL
-285 MPKDVQEILRAAAD
+285 PPDVQEILKGASD

-316 LAAIRARGVKV
+316 LAAIKARGVKV
-327 MPTPKPV
+327 LRTPQPV

-343 VVIANLS
+343 TVIANLS

-363 AWAKRIVGF
+363 EWAKRIVGF

-378 DSRTAY
+378 DSKFAY
-384 DHFFP
+384 DHFFKS
-389 TA
+389 A

>member
-1 MTDTSGKSADVR
+1 MTDTSGKSTDARQDVR
-13 AHAAAPTTAD
+13 T
-23 TQATTTPSRRRF
+23 SRRRF
-35 IATAAVAGAAAV
+35 IATAAVAAAGATIAA
-47 ASPAVHAQAPIKLK
+47 PAVHAQAPIKLK

-73 EFAGDFVKR
+73 EFAGDYVKR
-82 VNGMTGGRVELDLL
+82 VNAMTGGRVELEIL
-96 PAGAVVP
+96 PAGSVVP
-103 AFQMLDAVSA
+103 AFQMLDAVSS

-119 HGVAAYWYGKNK
+119 HGVAAYWYGKSK

-142 GWDADELLGWIRYG
+142 GWDADELLGWVRYG

-189 FKQEISSIDQMKG
+189 FKKEITSADDMKG

-213 LFKELGAAVTIVPG
+213 LFKEFGAAVTIVPG

-234 DRGLLEGAEFNNP
+234 DRGLLDGAEFNNP
-247 SSDLVLGFPDVA
+247 SSDLILGFPDVA
-259 KVYMIQS
+259 KVYMLGS
-266 YHQALECFEVLF
+266 YHQALECFEILF
-278 NKTKFDA
+278 NKTKFDSL
-285 MPKDVQEILRAAAD
+285 PSDVQEILKGASD

-316 LAAIRARGVKV
+316 LEAIKARGVKV
-327 MPTPKPV
+327 LPTPKAV

-343 VVIANLS
+343 TVIANLS

-363 AWAKRIVGF
+363 EWAKRIVGF

-378 DSRTAY
+378 DSKFAY
-384 DHFFP
+384 DHFFKS
-389 TA
+389 A

>member
-1 MTDTSGKSADVR
+1 MTDTSGKTTDARHDVR
-13 AHAAAPTTAD
+13 T
-23 TQATTTPSRRRF
+23 SRRRF
-35 IATAAVAGAAAV
+35 IATAAAAAAGATVAA
-47 ASPAVHAQAPIKLK
+47 PAVHAQAPIKLK

-73 EFAGDFVKR
+73 EFAGDYVKR
-82 VNGMTGGRVELDLL
+82 VNSMTGGRVELELL
-96 PAGAVVP
+96 PAGSVVP
-103 AFQMLDAVSA
+103 AFQMLDAVSS
-113 GILDGG
+113 GVLDGG

-142 GWDADELLGWIRYG
+142 GWDADELLGWIRFG

-178 TGPMPSQPLGW
+178 TGPMPGQPLGW
-189 FKQEISSIDQMKG
+189 FKKEITSAADMKG

-213 LFKELGAAVTIVPG
+213 LFKEFGAAVTIVPG

-234 DRGLLEGAEFNNP
+234 DRGLLDGAEFNNP

-259 KVYMIQS
+259 KVYMLGS
-266 YHQALECFEVLF
+266 YHQALECFEILF
-278 NKTKFDA
+278 NKTKFQSLPA
-285 MPKDVQEILRAAAD
+285 DVQEILKGASD
-299 ATSSTMMWK
+299 ATSATMMWK

-316 LAAIRARGVKV
+316 LAAIKARGVKV
-327 MPTPKPV
+327 LPTPKAV

-358 VDSQK
+358 VESQK
-363 AWAKRIVGF
+363 EWAKRIVGF

-378 DSRTAY
+378 DSKFAY
-384 DHFFP
+384 DHFFK

>member
-1 MTDTSGKSADVR
+1 MTETSGKTTDARPDVR
-13 AHAAAPTTAD
+13 T
-23 TQATTTPSRRRF
+23 SRRRF
-35 IATAAVAGAAAV
+35 IATAAAAAAGATVAA
-47 ASPAVHAQAPIKLK
+47 PAVHAQAPIKLK

-73 EFAGDFVKR
+73 EFAGDYVKR
-82 VNGMTGGRVELDLL
+82 VNAMTGGRVELEIL
-96 PAGAVVP
+96 PAGSVVP
-103 AFQMLDAVSA
+103 AFQMLDAVSS

-119 HGVAAYWYGKNK
+119 HGVAAYWYGKSK

-142 GWDADELLGWIRYG
+142 GWDADELLGWIRFG

-178 TGPMPSQPLGW
+178 SGPMPSQPLGW
-189 FKQEISSIDQMKG
+189 FKKEITGPDDMKG

-213 LFKELGAAVTIVPG
+213 LFKEFGAAVTIVPG

-234 DRGLLEGAEFNNP
+234 DRGLLDGAEFNNP

-259 KVYMIQS
+259 KVYMLGS
-266 YHQALECFEVLF
+266 YHQALECFEILF
-278 NKTKFDA
+278 NKTKFDGL
-285 MPKDVQEILRAAAD
+285 PKDVQEILRGASD

-316 LAAIRARGVKV
+316 LAAIKARGVKV
-327 MPTPKPV
+327 LQTPRSV

-363 AWAKRIVGF
+363 EWAKRIVGF

-378 DSRTAY
+378 DSKFAY
-384 DHFFP
+384 DHFFKS
-389 TA
+389 A

>member
-1 MTDTSGKSADVR
+1 MTETSGKITDARPDVR
-13 AHAAAPTTAD
+13 T
-23 TQATTTPSRRRF
+23 SRRRF
-35 IATAAVAGAAAV
+35 IATAAAAAAGATVAA
-47 ASPAVHAQAPIKLK
+47 PAVHAQAPIKLK

-73 EFAGDFVKR
+73 EFAGDYVKR
-82 VNGMTGGRVELDLL
+82 VNAMTGGRVELEIL
-96 PAGAVVP
+96 PAGSVVP
-103 AFQMLDAVSA
+103 AFQMLDAVSS

-119 HGVAAYWYGKNK
+119 HGVAAYWYGKSK

-142 GWDADELLGWIRYG
+142 GWDADELLGWIRFG

-178 TGPMPSQPLGW
+178 SGPMPSQPLGW
-189 FKQEISSIDQMKG
+189 FKKEITGPEDMKG

-213 LFKELGAAVTIVPG
+213 LFKEFGAAVTIVPG

-234 DRGLLEGAEFNNP
+234 DRGLLDGAEFNNP

-259 KVYMIQS
+259 KVYMLGS
-266 YHQALECFEVLF
+266 YHQALECFEILF
-278 NKTKFDA
+278 NKTKFDGL
-285 MPKDVQEILRAAAD
+285 PKDVQEILRGASD

-316 LAAIRARGVKV
+316 LAAIKARGVKV
-327 MPTPKPV
+327 LQTPRSV

-363 AWAKRIVGF
+363 EWAKRIVGF

-378 DSRTAY
+378 DSKFAY
-384 DHFFP
+384 DHFFKP
-389 TA
+389 A

>member
-1 MTDTSGKSADVR
+1 MTDTSGKTAESRHDV
-13 AHAAAPTTAD
+13 PT
-23 TQATTTPSRRRF
+23 SRRRF
-35 IATAAVAGAAAV
+35 ITTAAAVAGASVVAA
-47 ASPAVHAQAPIKLK
+47 PAVHAQAPIKLK

-73 EFAGDFVKR
+73 EFAGDYVKR
-82 VNGMTGGRVELDLL
+82 VNAMTGGRVELEIL
-96 PAGAVVP
+96 PAGSVVP
-103 AFQMLDAVSA
+103 AFQMLDAVSS

-142 GWDADELLGWIRYG
+142 GWDADELLGWVRYG

-178 TGPMPSQPLGW
+178 SGPMPSQPLGW
-189 FKQEISSIDQMKG
+189 FKKEVTGPGDMKG

-213 LFKELGAAVTIVPG
+213 LFKEFGAAVTIVPG

-234 DRGLLEGAEFNNP
+234 DRGLLDGAEFNNP

-259 KVYMIQS
+259 KVYMLGS
-266 YHQALECFEVLF
+266 YHQALECFEILF

-285 MPKDVQEILRAAAD
+285 LPKDVQEILRGASD

-316 LAAIRARGVKV
+316 LEAIKARGVKV
-327 MPTPKPV
+327 LPTPKAV

-363 AWAKRIVGF
+363 AWAKRVVGF

-378 DSRTAY
+378 DSKFAY
-384 DHFFP
+384 DHFFKS
-389 TA
+389 A

>member
-1 MTDTSGKSADVR
+1 MTETSGKTTDARPDVR
-13 AHAAAPTTAD
+13 T
-23 TQATTTPSRRRF
+23 SRRRF
-35 IATAAVAGAAAV
+35 IATAAAAAAGATVAA
-47 ASPAVHAQAPIKLK
+47 PAVHAQAPIKLK

-73 EFAGDFVKR
+73 EFAGDYVKR
-82 VNGMTGGRVELDLL
+82 VNAMTGGRVELEIL
-96 PAGAVVP
+96 PAGSVVP
-103 AFQMLDAVSA
+103 AFQMLDAVSS

-119 HGVAAYWYGKNK
+119 HGVAAYWYGKSK

-142 GWDADELLGWIRYG
+142 GWDADELLGWIRFG

-189 FKQEISSIDQMKG
+189 FKKEITGPDDMKG

-213 LFKELGAAVTIVPG
+213 LFKEFGAAVTIVPG

-234 DRGLLEGAEFNNP
+234 DRGLLDGAEFNNP
-247 SSDLVLGFPDVA
+247 SSDLILGFPDVA
-259 KVYMIQS
+259 KVYMLGS
-266 YHQALECFEVLF
+266 YHQALECFEILF
-278 NKTKFDA
+278 NKTKFDGL
-285 MPKDVQEILRAAAD
+285 PKDVQEILKGASD

-316 LAAIRARGVKV
+316 LAAIKARGVKV
-327 MPTPKPV
+327 LQTPKSV

-358 VDSQK
+358 VESQK
-363 AWAKRIVGF
+363 EWAKRIVGF

-378 DSRTAY
+378 DSKFAY
-384 DHFFP
+384 DHFFKP
-389 TA
+389 A